1 MNNYQDQ
8 DLNFIFQLNSFNNG
22 LDDAKNC
29 SNSDLNTFKE
39 ICLSS
44 YLTNYGD
51 LNKSSKLIEFLLLKA
66 YKFIIQKSKSL
77 CLIDLTCT
85 SLNDSDVFKCNLATS
100 GLIFYLKSSKAA
112 DFAIIKKTTDIIEL
126 VLNNDST
133 PFEDLNLNVLVL
145 IKNVFKRIDAS
156 SDEANKIFLVSLSLM
171 HKLHPILFKA
181 KVNGVLSNENPAS
194 PYTDLYIINK
204 YLKCLQLQLG
214 YLNKSSDVDISI
226 KFKQFLEFLLVD
238 LFKEKQLDGLYER
251 INKSNTEF
259 VKDFYIKLI
268 LLGLKFML
276 QFELALDDANT
287 GCFKINDDLK
297 NEFKSLCESF
307 KLNLIYIGQ
316 DDDKMIDFNLDFLN
330 YQLKVEKLSG
340 LTKNLFEFD
349 LNYNILFTKLA
360 ASVSFDYQVF
370 IDWLISNETNF
381 LTYLVKYLK
390 FLLNEL
396 NLYKLEKINKLYSS
410 LNDAKFKEFIAVVND
425 GKRKN
430 GDGDVSLDGRGYL
443 KETFD
448 LLVSLN
454 RKIKTMKSVF
464 PYNCE
469 PLIKLLDKIV
479 LFIK

>member
-1 MNNYQDQ
+1 MNNNQDQ
-8 DLNFIFQLNSFNNG
+8 DLNFIFQLNSFNNR
-22 LDDAKNC
+22 LKEAKNC
-29 SNSDLNTFKE
+29 SNSDLNAFKE
-39 ICLSS
+39 TYLSP
-44 YLTNYGD
+44 YLTNYTD
-51 LNKSSKLIEFLLLKA
+51 LSKSSKLIEFLLLKA

-77 CLIDLTCT
+77 SLIDLSCT

-112 DFAIIKKTTDIIEL
+112 DYAIIKKTTDMIEFS
-126 VLNNDST
+126 LNYDST
-133 PFEDLNLNVLVL
+133 AFEGLNLNILVL
-145 IKNVFKRIDAS
+145 IKKLFKRINAS
-156 SDEANKIFLVSLSLM
+156 SDEANKFFLVSLSLM
-171 HKLHPILFKA
+171 HKLHPTLFKA

-194 PYTDLYIINK
+194 QYTGLYILNK

-226 KFKQFLEFLLVD
+226 KFKQFLEFLFVD
-238 LFKEKQLDGLYER
+238 LFKDKQLDGLYGR

-268 LLGLKFML
+268 LLSLKFTL
-276 QFELALDDANT
+276 QFELAADDAKTN
-287 GCFKINDDLK
+287 FMINEDLK
-297 NEFKSLCESF
+297 NEFKSLWESF
-307 KLNLIYIGQ
+307 NLNLIYVGQ
-316 DDDKMIDFNLDFLN
+316 DDDKMIDFNFDFLN

-340 LTKNLFEFD
+340 PTKNMFEFD

-381 LTYLVKYLK
+381 LTYFVKYLK
-390 FLLNEL
+390 CLLNEL
-396 NLYKLEKINKLYSS
+396 NLYKLENINKLYSS

-425 GKRKN
+425 GKFKK
-430 GDGDVSLDGRGYL
+430 GDVSLDGRGYL
-443 KETFD
+443 KESFD

-454 RKIKTMKSVF
+454 GKIKTMKSLF

>member
-1 MNNYQDQ
+1 MNNNLDQ

-22 LDDAKNC
+22 LDEAKNC
-29 SNSDLNTFKE
+29 SNSDLNAFKE
-39 ICLSS
+39 TYLSP
-44 YLTNYGD
+44 YLTNYTD
-51 LNKSSKLIEFLLLKA
+51 LSKSSKLIEFLLLKA

-77 CLIDLTCT
+77 SLIDLSCT

-112 DFAIIKKTTDIIEL
+112 DYAIIKKTTDMIEFS
-126 VLNNDST
+126 LNYDST
-133 PFEDLNLNVLVL
+133 AFEGLNLNILVL
-145 IKNVFKRIDAS
+145 IKKLFKRINAS
-156 SDEANKIFLVSLSLM
+156 SDEANKFFLVSLSLM
-171 HKLHPILFKA
+171 HKLHPTLFKA

-194 PYTDLYIINK
+194 QYTGLYILNK

-226 KFKQFLEFLLVD
+226 KFKQFLEFLFVD
-238 LFKEKQLDGLYER
+238 LFKGKQLDGLYGR

-268 LLGLKFML
+268 LLSLKFTL
-276 QFELALDDANT
+276 QFELAADDAKTN
-287 GCFKINDDLK
+287 FMINEDLK
-297 NEFKSLCESF
+297 NEFKSLWESF
-307 KLNLIYIGQ
+307 NLNLIYVGQ

-340 LTKNLFEFD
+340 PTKNLFEFD

-381 LTYLVKYLK
+381 LTYFVKYLK
-390 FLLNEL
+390 CLLNEL
-396 NLYKLEKINKLYSS
+396 NLYKLENINKLYSS

-425 GKRKN
+425 GKCKKV
-430 GDGDVSLDGRGYL
+430 DDSLDGRVYL

-454 RKIKTMKSVF
+454 GKIKTMKSLF